1 MDQRIVTKIALVMLC
16 AAGTC
21 WASLCDEIS
30 ETSCQQNTKADP
42 VDAVL
47 EKLNKR
53 TLEIESYQG
62 QIEYKYTQPLL
73 ESEALR
79 KGVLYYLKSG
89 SEPVLRINFDTLK
102 QEDEKEQKY
111 IEQYIVLGG
120 ARLTH
125 PDYRFTGVW
134 LVQIDYQIEEVKY
147 YQLAE
152 PNDPNEPFDVFR
164 LASRNLPMLGF
175 TEIDDLKKEFEIE
188 LVEQKKTEPADF
200 IQVHL
205 KVKPNS
211 IYKDDYV
218 SIDFW
223 IDQKVGLPVKVV
235 AVKTEPE
242 PPFGDIYEIKF
253 LNSKVN
259 KGIDKR
265 VFEFKIPRGFGE
277 PEIIPLK
284 KKGKQG

>member
-1 MDQRIVTKIALVMLC
+1 MDERIVIKVVLTMLC
-16 AAGTC
+16 VVGTC
-21 WASLCDEIS
+21 WASVCDES
-30 ETSCQQNTKADP
+30 SGTSCRQNTKADP

-79 KGVLYYLKSG
+79 KGVLYYSKSG
-89 SEPVLRINFDTLK
+89 AEPVLRINFNTLK

-111 IEQYIVLGG
+111 IEQYLVLNG
-120 ARLTH
+120 ARLAH
-125 PDYRFTGVW
+125 PDYRFTGIW

-152 PNDPNEPFDVFR
+152 PNDPNESFDVFR

-188 LVEQKKTEPADF
+188 LVEQKKTGPADF

-223 IDQKVGLPVKVV
+223 IDRKVGLPVRVV

-253 LNSKVN
+253 RNSKVN
-259 KGIDKR
+259 KGIDEK
-265 VFEFKIPRGFGE
+265 VFEFRIPRGFGE

-284 KKGKQG
+284 K